1 MENRAQRKHIRLK
14 QYDYA
19 EEGVYFIMFCT
30 KNRAPL
36 QSHIVGR
43 GDLADKECGQFSSRA
58 VGRGALTPPQVALTD
73 IGKIVAE
80 IIENTEKVYANITVD
95 NYVIMPNHVHVL
107 IRISEGNGG
116 VRAHRPTVNEII
128 KGIKGL
134 ATRKIG
140 FSIWQTGFYDHIIRD
155 DEDYQIRFRYIEENP
170 ARWPQDEYYQEVTN
184 ERHH

>member
-19 EEGVYFIMFCT
+19 EEGVYFITFCT

-36 QSHIVGR
+36 LSHIVGR
-43 GDLADKECGQFSSRA
+43 GDL
-58 VGRGALTPPQVALTD
+58 TPPQVYLTD

-116 VRAHRPTVNEII
+116 VRAPRPTVNEII

>member
-19 EEGVYFIMFCT
+19 EEGVYFITFCT

-36 QSHIVGR
+36 LSHIVGR
-43 GDLADKECGQFSSRA
+43 GDL
-58 VGRGALTPPQVALTD
+58 TPPQVYLTD
-73 IGKIVAE
+73 IG
-80 IIENTEKVYANITVD
+80 NTADEMTRNIPKYYPGIYID
-95 NYVIMPNHVHVL
+95 CYVIMPNHIHML
-107 IRISEGNGG
+107 IRITPENGG
-116 VRAHRPTVNEII
+116 VGSPRPTVMQIVKAL
-128 KGIKGL
+128 KGII
-134 ATRKIG
+134 TRQLG

-155 DEDYQIRFRYIEENP
+155 DGDYQIRFRYIEENP

>member
-19 EEGVYFIMFCT
+19 EEGVYFITFCT

-36 QSHIVGR
+36 LSHIVGR
-43 GDLADKECGQFSSRA
+43 GDLP
-58 VGRGALTPPQVALTD
+58 PPQGALTD

-116 VRAHRPTVNEII
+116 VRAPRPTVMQIVKAL
-128 KGIKGL
+128 KGII
-134 ATRKIG
+134 TRQLG

>member
-19 EEGVYFIMFCT
+19 EEGVYFITFCT

-36 QSHIVGR
+36 LSHIVGR
-43 GDLADKECGQFSSRA
+43 GD
-58 VGRGALTPPQVALTD
+58 LTPPQVALTD

-116 VRAHRPTVNEII
+116 VRAPRPTVNEII

>member
-19 EEGVYFIMFCT
+19 EEGVYFITFCT

-36 QSHIVGR
+36 LSHIVER
-43 GDLADKECGQFSSRA
+43 GD
-58 VGRGALTPPQVALTD
+58 LTPPQVALTD

-116 VRAHRPTVNEII
+116 VRAPRPTVMQIVKAL
-128 KGIKGL
+128 KGII
-134 ATRKIG
+134 TRQLG

>member
-19 EEGVYFIMFCT
+19 EEGVYFITFCT

-36 QSHIVGR
+36 LSHI
-43 GDLADKECGQFSSRA
+43 
-58 VGRGALTPPQVALTD
+58 VGRGALTPPQAYLTD
-73 IGKIVAE
+73 IG
-80 IIENTEKVYANITVD
+80 NTANEMIRNIPKYYPGIYID
-95 NYVIMPNHVHVL
+95 RYVIMPNHIHML
-107 IRISEGNGG
+107 IRITPGNGG
-116 VRAHRPTVNEII
+116 VGSPRPTVNEII

-140 FSIWQTGFYDHIIRD
+140 FSIWQTGFYNHIIRD
-155 DEDYQIRFRYIEENP
+155 DEDDQIRFRYIEENP

>member
-19 EEGVYFIMFCT
+19 EEGVYFITFCT

-36 QSHIVGR
+36 LSQIVGR
-43 GDLADKECGQFSSRA
+43 GDLP
-58 VGRGALTPPQVALTD
+58 PPQGALTD

-116 VRAHRPTVNEII
+116 VRAPRPTVMQIVKAL
-128 KGIKGL
+128 KGII
-134 ATRKIG
+134 TRQLG

>member
-19 EEGVYFIMFCT
+19 EEGVYFITFCT

-36 QSHIVGR
+36 LSHIVGR
-43 GDLADKECGQFSSRA
+43 GDR
-58 VGRGALTPPQVALTD
+58 TPPQVALTD

-116 VRAHRPTVNEII
+116 VRAPRPTVNEII